1 MIATFQLHR
10 VLREAVATPY
20 RNLVTRSTGAAV
32 RGRIEATLADTG
44 SHTAVLDFSEVACL
58 DFSCADEI
66 VAKLLLA
73 SAEPGRVVVLR
84 GLHDDLRDAIEHV
97 LIHHKLAC
105 AAWLPGGEAALLGWA
120 SEDARAAFAALLRG
134 GERGAATAAELA
146 AQLDWA
152 AERADAALADLE
164 RHRLVRRTDAGFE
177 PLALP

>member
-1 MIATFQLHR
+1 MITTFWLHH

-32 RGRIEATLADTG
+32 RGRIEAVLADSG
-44 SHTAVLDFSEVACL
+44 SHTAVLDFSEVDCL

-84 GLHDDLRDAIEHV
+84 GLHDDLREAIEHV
-97 LIHHKLAC
+97 LIHHRLAC

-120 SEDARAAFAALLRG
+120 SDDARAAFASLRG
-134 GERGAATAAELA
+134 GAAGAAELSGR
-146 AQLDWA
+146 LGWPL
-152 AERADAALADLE
+152 ERTEAALVDLE
-164 RHRLVRRTDAGFE
+164 SHRLVRRDGPRFA

>member
-1 MIATFQLHR
+1 MIATFRLHH

-32 RGRIEATLADTG
+32 RGRIEAALRDSG
-44 SHTAVLDFSEVACL
+44 SHTAVLDFSEVDCL

-97 LIHHKLAC
+97 LNHHKLAC

-120 SEDARAAFAALLRG
+120 SEDSRTAFTALR
-134 GERGAATAAELA
+134 RQPKPGAATAVELA
-146 AQLDWA
+146 AQLGWQA
-152 AERADAALADLE
+152 KRAEYALADLE
-164 RHRLVRRTDAGFE
+164 RHRLVRRSDTGFE

>member
-1 MIATFQLHR
+1 MIATFWLHR

-32 RGRIEATLADTG
+32 RTRIEAALRDSG
-44 SHTAVLDFSEVACL
+44 SHTAVLDFSEVDCL

-73 SAEPGRVVVLR
+73 SVEPGRVVVLR

-97 LIHHKLAC
+97 LNHHRLAC

-120 SEDARAAFAALLRG
+120 STDARTAFASLLKH
-134 GERGAATAAELA
+134 GAAAASDLA
-146 AQLDWA
+146 SRLGWRLDR
-152 AERADAALADLE
+152 AEFALGDLE
-164 RHRLVRRTDAGFE
+164 GHRLVRRTGDRFE